1 LPLIYNGANDRCTQQ
16 HNKQIISNLHFVS
29 ASGNDRRKRSRP
41 KLRLIIHNN
50 GLVQNH
56 IKGIKISSEEK
67 VAGYN
72 GGIRRIIAIFDVSD
86 IRINM
91 GKTITTYLI
100 DGNPQGTQSVF
111 ISNKIC
117 KMLVIPRAALS
128 IINEREELHSP
139 AFYILL
145 GEDDGITSKA
155 YLGETENFR
164 ERIKNHEYNKAFW
177 QKTLVFISK
186 DGAMTKADVQYLE
199 YLAVK
204 TANKAKRFDLC
215 DNKQIPKEPNL
226 PEHQKDSMN
235 EFFDDIRLLTSFIG
249 CPIFDVIDPR
259 DRHIFFSKS
268 KGANIRGFYDENGF
282 TVLKGSTLAKGSAPL
297 FKMKE
302 KRDDFIKKYTAP
314 QDGNIVLETDYTF
327 NSPSMAAS
335 ICLGRHT
342 NGWNEWKDKSGQT
355 LDEVYRKKLE

>member
-1 LPLIYNGANDRCTQQ
+1 
-16 HNKQIISNLHFVS
+16 
-29 ASGNDRRKRSRP
+29 
-41 KLRLIIHNN
+41 
-50 GLVQNH
+50 
-56 IKGIKISSEEK
+56 
-67 VAGYN
+67 
-72 GGIRRIIAIFDVSD
+72 
-86 IRINM
+86 M

-235 EFFDDIRLLTSFIG
+235 EFFRRYPITDIIHRLSHIR
-249 CPIFDVIDPR
+249 R
-259 DRHIFFSKS
+259 DRSQGPPYIF
-268 KGANIRGFYDENGF
+268 
-282 TVLKGSTLAKGSAPL
+282 
-297 FKMKE
+297 
-302 KRDDFIKKYTAP
+302 
-314 QDGNIVLETDYTF
+314 Q
-327 NSPSMAAS
+327 
-335 ICLGRHT
+335 
-342 NGWNEWKDKSGQT
+342 
-355 LDEVYRKKLE
+355 